1 MSNKYIKFHG
11 IKLADNSVIE
21 SLRIEQVAADPTPAA
36 AGRLW
41 YNTTEKVFKFS
52 SLDGSDQVVVRQ
64 AVTLTEMTSAIAVE
78 TAARIADVNAEET
91 ARQNADAAIQSE
103 LDATQSGAGLAAD
116 GSLTAHSGT
125 NYIDS
130 ATTLKGTDAL
140 LDAAIKAVADEV
152 NTGQSG
158 TGLNSDGSYTA
169 DGSSNYITTA
179 TTLKE
184 ADSLLDAQ
192 IKVNADAIASESTS
206 RASADSANATSI
218 GNVQSELD
226 ATQSGAGLGADG
238 AYSANGATTY
248 LTGATSL
255 VSADEALD
263 SAVAAVQSEVDASQ
277 TGAGLNT
284 DGTYTADGSSNYIT
298 AATSLKDADSR
309 LDAQIKSVAD
319 SVAGSITTGISGLQT
334 EVDNVEA
341 AVGLAADGTFDAFSG
356 TNYLDSTTSIKG
368 AAEALDTRA
377 KANADAVAQEV
388 SDRQAAVTAEANSR
402 STADSNLQ
410 SELDATQ
417 VGAGLGA
424 DGSYTAD
431 GSADYISGATS
442 LSNADSL
449 LDDQIKANAD
459 AVAQEVT
466 DRTNAVAA
474 EASARST
481 ADSNLQSEIDATQ
494 TGAGLAAD
502 GSMTAHSGSNY
513 IDGAGNLKAADA
525 ALDAAIAA
533 VSVVADAAVEK
544 AGDTMAGTLNMS
556 NNRITNLPSPVDDAD
571 AATKAYVDANSQ
583 GLDVKSSVRV
593 ATTGNVD
600 LSSAL
605 ANGSTVDGV
614 TLSSGDRILVK
625 NQTDASENGIYVA
638 QASGA
643 AVRATDFDSDPE
655 VTSGAF
661 TFVEEGTAN
670 GSNGYVLV
678 TPEAITVGSTDMS
691 FEQFSGAGQ
700 IEAGA
705 GIKKNGNELF
715 LSFGAGVVELPSDE
729 IGLDLASDSGM
740 MLSTDG
746 SNPSTDTA
754 ATLQLKLDGA
764 TLTKTASGVRVASS
778 VITDISNLQSDATS
792 VQSELDATQTGAGLN
807 ADGSYTADG
816 TADYISGASSL
827 KNADSLLATQV
838 KTNADA
844 VAQEVSDRISAV
856 TAEASARSTADSNLQ
871 SELDATQSGAGLG
884 TDGSYSADGSAD
896 YISAATS
903 LANADSL
910 LDDQIKANADA
921 IAQEVSDRTAAV
933 SSEASAR
940 STADSNLQSELDAT
954 QAGAGLG
961 TDGSYT
967 ANGST
972 NYLTTVTTLVEADEA
987 LDAQIKS
994 VADSVAGSI
1003 TTGISGL
1010 QAEVDATQT
1019 AAGLAA
1025 DGSFDAH
1032 SGSNY
1037 IDSATTMK
1045 EVDAALDAQ
1054 IAASHSELD
1063 SLISDVEGDLATET
1077 AARISG
1083 DSAIRSAVNSTKF
1096 TFQSTSTATTHTI
1109 SHNLNSNF
1117 LVVQVMVLGDD
1128 GLYANDLVP
1137 VEETDANTLTCY
1149 LTESRHVRVS
1159 VMSMSDI

>member
-64 AVTLTEMTSAIAVE
+64 AVSLQEMTSAIAVE
-78 TAARIADVNAEET
+78 TAARVADVNAEET
-91 ARQNADAAIQSE
+91 ARQNADAALQSE
-103 LDATQSGAGLAAD
+103 LDATQTGAGLAAD
-116 GSLTAHSGT
+116 GSLTQHSGT

-140 LDAAIKAVADEV
+140 LDAAIKAVSDEI
-152 NTGQSG
+152 NTSQSG
-158 TGLNSDGSYTA
+158 TGLNTDGSYTA
-169 DGSSNYITTA
+169 DGSSNFITTA
-179 TTLKE
+179 TSLKN

-192 IKVNADAIASESTS
+192 IKVNADAITAEATS

-238 AYSANGATTY
+238 AYSANGSATY
-248 LTGATSL
+248 ISGASSL
-255 VSADEALD
+255 SNADDLLD
-263 SAVAAVQSEVDASQ
+263 SAVAAVQSEVDATQ

-284 DGTYTADGSSNYIT
+284 DGSYTANGSTNYL
-298 AATSLKDADSR
+298 ASATSLKSADEA

-319 SVAGSITTGISGLQT
+319 SVSGSITTGISGLQA
-334 EVDNVEA
+334 EVDAVEN
-341 AVGLAADGTFDAFSG
+341 AVGLAADGTFVSYSG
-356 TNYLDSTTSIKG
+356 TNYLDSTTSMKT
-368 AAEALDTRA
+368 ADEALDSA
-377 KANADAVAQEV
+377 IKSV
-388 SDRQAAVTAEANSR
+388 SD
-402 STADSNLQ
+402 
-410 SELDATQ
+410 
-417 VGAGLGA
+417 
-424 DGSYTAD
+424 
-431 GSADYISGATS
+431 
-442 LSNADSL
+442 
-449 LDDQIKANAD
+449 
-459 AVAQEVT
+459 
-466 DRTNAVAA
+466 
-474 EASARST
+474 
-481 ADSNLQSEIDATQ
+481 
-494 TGAGLAAD
+494 
-502 GSMTAHSGSNY
+502 
-513 IDGAGNLKAADA
+513 
-525 ALDAAIAA
+525 
-533 VSVVADAAVEK
+533 VADAAVEK

-556 NNRITNLPSPVDDAD
+556 SNRITNLPSPSDDAD
-571 AATKAYVDANSQ
+571 AATKGYVDATAS
-583 GLDVKSSVRV
+583 GLDVKASVR
-593 ATTGNVD
+593 ATTTANVN

-605 ANGSTVDGV
+605 ANGSVVDGV
-614 TLSSGDRILVK
+614 TLSSGDRVLVK
-625 NQTDASENGIYVA
+625 DQTDASENGIYVV

-643 AVRATDFDSDPE
+643 AVRATDFDSNSE

-661 TFVEEGTAN
+661 TFVEEGTVNAN
-670 GSNGYVLV
+670 NGFVLV
-678 TPEAITVGSTDMS
+678 TDGAVNVGSTNMA

-740 MLSTDG
+740 MLSVDG
-746 SNPSTDTA
+746 STASTDTA
-754 ATLQLKLDGA
+754 ATLQLKLDGN
-764 TLTKTASGVRVASS
+764 TLTKNSNGVRVATS
-778 VITDISNLQSDATS
+778 VITDILNLQSDATS
-792 VQSELDATQTGAGLN
+792 
-807 ADGSYTADG
+807 
-816 TADYISGASSL
+816 
-827 KNADSLLATQV
+827 
-838 KTNADA
+838 
-844 VAQEVSDRISAV
+844 
-856 TAEASARSTADSNLQ
+856 LQ
-871 SELDATQSGAGLG
+871 SELD
-884 TDGSYSADGSAD
+884 D
-896 YISAATS
+896 
-903 LANADSL
+903 
-910 LDDQIKANADA
+910 
-921 IAQEVSDRTAAV
+921 
-933 SSEASAR
+933 
-940 STADSNLQSELDAT
+940 T
-954 QAGAGLG
+954 QA
-961 TDGSYT
+961 
-967 ANGST
+967 
-972 NYLTTVTTLVEADEA
+972 
-987 LDAQIKS
+987 
-994 VADSVAGSI
+994 
-1003 TTGISGL
+1003 
-1010 QAEVDATQT
+1010 
-1019 AAGLAA
+1019 AAGLNT
-1025 DGSFDAH
+1025 DGTFAAH

-1054 IAASHSELD
+1054 IKTVADSVAGSVTSGITGLQTEVDAIETAAGLNADGTFSAHSGTNYLDSATTMKEVDAALDSQLESKTSELD

>member
-64 AVTLTEMTSAIAVE
+64 AVSLQEMTSAIAVE
-78 TAARIADVNAEET
+78 TSARTAAVSAEES
-91 ARQNADAAIQSE
+91 ARQSADAAIQSE

-140 LDAAIKAVADEV
+140 LDAAIKAVSDEI
-152 NTGQSG
+152 NTSQSG

-169 DGSSNYITTA
+169 DGSSNYISTA
-179 TTLKE
+179 TSLKN

-192 IKVNADAIASESTS
+192 IKTNADAITAEASS

-226 ATQSGAGLGADG
+226 ATQTGAGLGAGG

-263 SAVAAVQSEVDASQ
+263 SAVAAVQSELDATQ
-277 TGAGLNT
+277 TGAGLDA
-284 DGTYTADGSSNYIT
+284 DGGYTASTSDYIST
-298 AATSLKDADSR
+298 ATSLKDADSKLADAIAA
-309 LDAQIKSVAD
+309 LDASVSGSVA
-319 SVAGSITTGISGLQT
+319 TGISGLQS
-334 EVDNVEA
+334 EVDAVEN
-341 AVGLAADGTFDAFSG
+341 AVGLAADGTFVSYSG
-356 TNYLDSTTSIKG
+356 TSYLDSTTSMKT
-368 AAEALDTRA
+368 ADEALD
-377 KANADAVAQEV
+377 
-388 SDRQAAVTAEANSR
+388 S
-402 STADSNLQ
+402 
-410 SELDATQ
+410 
-417 VGAGLGA
+417 
-424 DGSYTAD
+424 
-431 GSADYISGATS
+431 
-442 LSNADSL
+442 
-449 LDDQIKANAD
+449 
-459 AVAQEVT
+459 
-466 DRTNAVAA
+466 
-474 EASARST
+474 
-481 ADSNLQSEIDATQ
+481 
-494 TGAGLAAD
+494 
-502 GSMTAHSGSNY
+502 
-513 IDGAGNLKAADA
+513 
-525 ALDAAIAA
+525 AIAA

-556 NNRITNLPSPVDDAD
+556 SNRITNLPSPSDDAD
-571 AATKAYVDANSQ
+571 AATKGYVDATAS
-583 GLDVKSSVRV
+583 GLDVKASVRV
-593 ATTGNVD
+593 ATTGNLD
-600 LSSAL
+600 FNTGF
-605 ANGSTVDGV
+605 ANGQTIDGV
-614 TLSSGDRILVK
+614 AIATGDRILIK
-625 NQTDASENGIYVA
+625 DQTNGAQNGIFVVE
-638 QASGA
+638 ASGQPTRA
-643 AVRATDFDSDPE
+643 ADFDTDDE
-655 VTSGAF
+655 VSSGAF
-661 TFVEEGTAN
+661 TFVEEGSSQAN
-670 GSNGYVLV
+670 NGYVLV
-678 TPEAITVGSTDMS
+678 NADPVSVGSTAMV

-729 IGLDLASDSGM
+729 IGLDLAADSGM
-740 MLSTDG
+740 MLSVDG
-746 SNPSTDTA
+746 SSPSTDTA

-778 VITDISNLQSDATS
+778 VITDISTLQSDATS
-792 VQSELDATQTGAGLN
+792 
-807 ADGSYTADG
+807 
-816 TADYISGASSL
+816 
-827 KNADSLLATQV
+827 
-838 KTNADA
+838 
-844 VAQEVSDRISAV
+844 
-856 TAEASARSTADSNLQ
+856 LQ
-871 SELDATQSGAGLG
+871 SELDATQS
-884 TDGSYSADGSAD
+884 
-896 YISAATS
+896 
-903 LANADSL
+903 
-910 LDDQIKANADA
+910 
-921 IAQEVSDRTAAV
+921 
-933 SSEASAR
+933 
-940 STADSNLQSELDAT
+940 
-954 QAGAGLG
+954 
-961 TDGSYT
+961 
-967 ANGST
+967 
-972 NYLTTVTTLVEADEA
+972 
-987 LDAQIKS
+987 
-994 VADSVAGSI
+994 
-1003 TTGISGL
+1003 
-1010 QAEVDATQT
+1010 
-1019 AAGLAA
+1019 AAGLNT
-1025 DGSFDAH
+1025 DGTFAAH

-1054 IAASHSELD
+1054 IKTLTDSVDGSVATGITGLQNEVDAIETAAGLNTDGTFSAHSGTNYLDSATTMKEVDAALDTQLAASTAELD

-1096 TFQSTSTATTHTI
+1096 TFQSTSTATTHTV

>member
-64 AVTLTEMTSAIAVE
+64 AVSLQEMTSAIAVE
-78 TAARIADVNAEET
+78 TAARVADVNAEES
-91 ARQNADAAIQSE
+91 ARQSADSAIQSE
-103 LDATQSGAGLAAD
+103 LDATQTGAGLAAD

-140 LDAAIKAVADEV
+140 LDAAIKAVSDEI
-152 NTGQSG
+152 NTSQSG

-169 DGSSNYITTA
+169 DGSSNYITGA
-179 TTLKE
+179 TSLKN

-192 IKVNADAIASESTS
+192 IKTNADAITAEASS

-226 ATQSGAGLGADG
+226 ATQTGAGLGAGG

-263 SAVAAVQSEVDASQ
+263 SAVASVQSELDATQ
-277 TGAGLNT
+277 TGAGL
-284 DGTYTADGSSNYIT
+284 GAGGAYTANGSTNYL
-298 AATSLKDADSR
+298 ASATSLVSADEA
-309 LDAQIKSVAD
+309 LDAQIKTVAD
-319 SVAGSITTGISGLQT
+319 SVSGSITTGISGLQS
-334 EVDNVEA
+334 EVDAVEN
-341 AVGLAADGTFDAFSG
+341 AVGLAADGTFVSYSG
-356 TNYLDSTTSIKG
+356 TNYLDSTTSMKT
-368 AAEALDTRA
+368 ADEALDSAT
-377 KANADAVAQEV
+377 KAV
-388 SDRQAAVTAEANSR
+388 SD
-402 STADSNLQ
+402 
-410 SELDATQ
+410 
-417 VGAGLGA
+417 
-424 DGSYTAD
+424 
-431 GSADYISGATS
+431 
-442 LSNADSL
+442 
-449 LDDQIKANAD
+449 
-459 AVAQEVT
+459 
-466 DRTNAVAA
+466 
-474 EASARST
+474 
-481 ADSNLQSEIDATQ
+481 
-494 TGAGLAAD
+494 
-502 GSMTAHSGSNY
+502 
-513 IDGAGNLKAADA
+513 
-525 ALDAAIAA
+525 
-533 VSVVADAAVEK
+533 VADAAVVR
-544 AGDTMAGTLNMS
+544 AGDTMGGTLNMS
-556 NNRITNLPSPVDDAD
+556 TNKITNLPSPTDDAD
-571 AATKAYVDANSQ
+571 AATKGYVDATAS
-583 GLDVKSSVRV
+583 GLDVKASVRV
-593 ATTGNVD
+593 ASTGNT
-600 LSSAL
+600 SIANL
-605 ANGSTVDGV
+605 AAGTLIDGV
-614 TLSSGDRILVK
+614 TLAEGDRVLLKDQVA
-625 NQTDASENGIYVA
+625 ASENGIYVVGS
-638 QASGA
+638 ASGSGTRA
-643 AVRATDFDSDPE
+643 ADFDSDDE

-678 TPEAITVGSTDMS
+678 TADAVTVGSTNMS

-740 MLSTDG
+740 MLSTNG
-746 SNPSTDTA
+746 SSPSTDTA
-754 ATLQLKLDGA
+754 ATLQLKLDGS
-764 TLTKTASGVRVASS
+764 TLTKSTSGVRLSASVVS
-778 VITDISNLQSDATS
+778 DISTLQSDATS
-792 VQSELDATQTGAGLN
+792 
-807 ADGSYTADG
+807 
-816 TADYISGASSL
+816 
-827 KNADSLLATQV
+827 
-838 KTNADA
+838 
-844 VAQEVSDRISAV
+844 
-856 TAEASARSTADSNLQ
+856 LQ
-871 SELDATQSGAGLG
+871 SELD
-884 TDGSYSADGSAD
+884 D
-896 YISAATS
+896 
-903 LANADSL
+903 
-910 LDDQIKANADA
+910 
-921 IAQEVSDRTAAV
+921 
-933 SSEASAR
+933 
-940 STADSNLQSELDAT
+940 T

-961 TDGSYT
+961 ADGSYT

-972 NYLTTVTTLVEADEA
+972 NYLGSATSLVSADEA
-987 LDAQIKS
+987 LDAQIKT

-1010 QAEVDATQT
+1010 QTEVDNVET
-1019 AAGLAA
+1019 AAGLNT
-1025 DGSFDAH
+1025 DGTFSAH
-1032 SGSNY
+1032 SGTNY
-1037 IDSATTMK
+1037 LDSATTMK
-1045 EVDAALDAQ
+1045 EVDAALDSQ
-1054 IAASHSELD
+1054 LASSTAELD

-1096 TFQSTSTATTHTI
+1096 TFQSTSTATTHTV

-1149 LTESRHVRVS
+1149 LTEARHVRVS

>member
-64 AVTLTEMTSAIAVE
+64 AVSLQEMTSAIAVE
-78 TAARIADVNAEET
+78 TAARVADVNAEET

-140 LDAAIKAVADEV
+140 LDAAIKAVSDEI
-152 NTGQSG
+152 NTSQSG

-169 DGSSNYITTA
+169 DGSSNYITGA
-179 TTLKE
+179 TSLKN

-192 IKVNADAIASESTS
+192 IKVNADAITAEASS

-277 TGAGLNT
+277 TGAGLDA
-284 DGTYTADGSSNYIT
+284 DGGYTADGTTNYLT

-319 SVAGSITTGISGLQT
+319 SVAGSVTSGISGLQT

-402 STADSNLQ
+402 STAD
-410 SELDATQ
+410 
-417 VGAGLGA
+417 AG
-424 DGSYTAD
+424 
-431 GSADYISGATS
+431 
-442 LSNADSL
+442 
-449 LDDQIKANAD
+449 
-459 AVAQEVT
+459 
-466 DRTNAVAA
+466 
-474 EASARST
+474 
-481 ADSNLQSEIDATQ
+481 LQSEIDATQ

-513 IDGAGNLKAADA
+513 IDGVGNLKAADA
-525 ALDAAIAA
+525 ALDSAIKS
-533 VSVVADAAVEK
+533 VSDVADAAVEK

-556 NNRITNLPSPVDDAD
+556 NNRITNLPTPTDDAD

-583 GLDVKSSVRV
+583 GLDVKSSVRAASTGAVSV
-593 ATTGNVD
+593 ANLGAGTV
-600 LSSAL
+600 
-605 ANGSTVDGV
+605 VDGV
-614 TLSSGDRILVK
+614 SLVEGDRVLLK
-625 NQTDASENGIYVA
+625 DQADASENGIYVV
-638 QASGA
+638 GA
-643 AVRATDFDSDPE
+643 TQGARAADFDSDDE
-655 VTSGAF
+655 VTSGSF
-661 TFVEEGTAN
+661 TFVEEGTTN

-678 TPEAITVGSTDMS
+678 TADAITVGSTNMS

-746 SNPSTDTA
+746 LNPSTDTA

-778 VITDISNLQSDATS
+778 VITDISNLQSDAT
-792 VQSELDATQTGAGLN
+792 G
-807 ADGSYTADG
+807 
-816 TADYISGASSL
+816 
-827 KNADSLLATQV
+827 
-838 KTNADA
+838 
-844 VAQEVSDRISAV
+844 
-856 TAEASARSTADSNLQ
+856 LQ

-896 YISAATS
+896 YISGATS

-910 LDDQIKANADA
+910 LDDQIKTNADA

-933 SSEASAR
+933 TAEASAR

-954 QAGAGLG
+954 QTAAGLNADG
-961 TDGSYT
+961 TFAAHSG
-967 ANGST
+967 T
-972 NYLTTVTTLVEADEA
+972 NYIDSATTMKEVDSA
-987 LDAQIKS
+987 LDAQIKA
-994 VADSVAGSI
+994 VADSVAGSVTSGI
-1003 TTGISGL
+1003 TGL
-1010 QAEVDATQT
+1010 QTEVDNVEA
-1019 AAGLAA
+1019 AAGLNT
-1025 DGSFDAH
+1025 DGTFSAH
-1032 SGSNY
+1032 SGTNY
-1037 IDSATTMK
+1037 LDSATTMK
-1045 EVDAALDAQ
+1045 EVDAALDTQ
-1054 IAASHSELD
+1054 LAASTAELD

-1096 TFQSTSTATTHTI
+1096 TFQSTSTATTHTV

>member
-78 TAARIADVNAEET
+78 TAARIADVNAEES
-91 ARQNADAAIQSE
+91 ARQTADANIQSE

-179 TTLKE
+179 TTLKN

-192 IKVNADAIASESTS
+192 IKVNADAITAEASS

-226 ATQSGAGLGADG
+226 ATQTGAGLAASG
-238 AYSANGATTY
+238 AYSANGSTTY

-263 SAVAAVQSEVDASQ
+263 AAVAAVQSEVDASQ
-277 TGAGLNT
+277 TGAGLDAN
-284 DGTYTADGSSNYIT
+284 GGYTADGSSNYIT

-356 TNYLDSTTSIKG
+356 TNYLDATTTIKG

-388 SDRQAAVTAEANSR
+388 TDRQSAVTAEANSR
-402 STADSNLQ
+402 STAD
-410 SELDATQ
+410 
-417 VGAGLGA
+417 AG
-424 DGSYTAD
+424 
-431 GSADYISGATS
+431 
-442 LSNADSL
+442 
-449 LDDQIKANAD
+449 
-459 AVAQEVT
+459 
-466 DRTNAVAA
+466 
-474 EASARST
+474 
-481 ADSNLQSEIDATQ
+481 LQSEIDATQ

-556 NNRITNLPSPVDDAD
+556 NNRITNLPSPTDDAD

-583 GLDVKSSVRV
+583 GLDVKGSVRV

-614 TLSSGDRILVK
+614 SLVTGDRVLVK
-625 NQTDASENGIYVA
+625 DQSTASQNGIYVV

-643 AVRATDFDSDPE
+643 AVRAADFDSDDE

-670 GSNGYVLV
+670 ASNGFVLV
-678 TPEAITVGSTDMS
+678 SADAITVGSTNMS

-746 SNPSTDTA
+746 STSSTDTA

-778 VITDISNLQSDATS
+778 VITDISNLQSDA
-792 VQSELDATQTGAGLN
+792 
-807 ADGSYTADG
+807 
-816 TADYISGASSL
+816 SG
-827 KNADSLLATQV
+827 
-838 KTNADA
+838 
-844 VAQEVSDRISAV
+844 
-856 TAEASARSTADSNLQ
+856 LQ

-896 YISAATS
+896 YISGATS

-921 IAQEVSDRTAAV
+921 IAQEVSDRTTAV
-933 SSEASAR
+933 SNEASAR

-972 NYLTTVTTLVEADEA
+972 NYLTTATTLVEADEA

-1010 QAEVDATQT
+1010 QSEVDATQA
-1019 AAGLAA
+1019 AAGLNA
-1025 DGSFDAH
+1025 DGSFSAH

-1045 EVDAALDAQ
+1045 GVDAALDAQ

-1149 LTESRHVRVS
+1149 LTEARHVRVS

>member
-64 AVTLTEMTSAIAVE
+64 AVSLQEMTSAIAVE
-78 TAARIADVNAEET
+78 TSARTAAVSAEES
-91 ARQNADAAIQSE
+91 ARQSADAAIQSE

-140 LDAAIKAVADEV
+140 LDAAIKAVSDEI
-152 NTGQSG
+152 NTSQSG
-158 TGLNSDGSYTA
+158 TGLNSDGTYTA

-179 TTLKE
+179 TSLKN

-192 IKVNADAIASESTS
+192 IKTNADAITAEASS

-226 ATQSGAGLGADG
+226 ATQTGAGLGAGG

-263 SAVAAVQSEVDASQ
+263 SAVAAVQSELDATQ
-277 TGAGLNT
+277 TGAGLDA
-284 DGTYTADGSSNYIT
+284 DGGYTASTSDYIST
-298 AATSLKDADSR
+298 ATSLKDADSKLADAIAA
-309 LDAQIKSVAD
+309 LDASVSGSVA
-319 SVAGSITTGISGLQT
+319 TGISGLQS
-334 EVDNVEA
+334 EVDAVEN
-341 AVGLAADGTFDAFSG
+341 AVGLAADGTFVSYSG
-356 TNYLDSTTSIKG
+356 TSYLDSTTSMKT
-368 AAEALDTRA
+368 ADEALD
-377 KANADAVAQEV
+377 
-388 SDRQAAVTAEANSR
+388 S
-402 STADSNLQ
+402 
-410 SELDATQ
+410 
-417 VGAGLGA
+417 
-424 DGSYTAD
+424 
-431 GSADYISGATS
+431 
-442 LSNADSL
+442 
-449 LDDQIKANAD
+449 
-459 AVAQEVT
+459 
-466 DRTNAVAA
+466 
-474 EASARST
+474 
-481 ADSNLQSEIDATQ
+481 
-494 TGAGLAAD
+494 
-502 GSMTAHSGSNY
+502 
-513 IDGAGNLKAADA
+513 
-525 ALDAAIAA
+525 AIAA

-556 NNRITNLPSPVDDAD
+556 SNRITNLPSPSDDAD
-571 AATKAYVDANSQ
+571 AATKGYVDATAS
-583 GLDVKSSVRV
+583 GLDVKASVRV
-593 ATTGNVD
+593 ATTGNLD
-600 LSSAL
+600 FNTGF
-605 ANGSTVDGV
+605 ANGQTIDGV
-614 TLSSGDRILVK
+614 AIATGDRILIK
-625 NQTDASENGIYVA
+625 DQTNGAQNGIFVVE
-638 QASGA
+638 ASGQPTRA
-643 AVRATDFDSDPE
+643 ADFDTDDE
-655 VTSGAF
+655 VSSGAF
-661 TFVEEGTAN
+661 TFVEEGSSQAN
-670 GSNGYVLV
+670 NGYVLV
-678 TPEAITVGSTDMS
+678 NADPVSVGSTAMV

-729 IGLDLASDSGM
+729 IGLDLAADSGM
-740 MLSTDG
+740 MLSVDG
-746 SNPSTDTA
+746 SSPSTDTA

-778 VITDISNLQSDATS
+778 VITDISTLQSDATS
-792 VQSELDATQTGAGLN
+792 
-807 ADGSYTADG
+807 
-816 TADYISGASSL
+816 
-827 KNADSLLATQV
+827 
-838 KTNADA
+838 
-844 VAQEVSDRISAV
+844 
-856 TAEASARSTADSNLQ
+856 LQ
-871 SELDATQSGAGLG
+871 SELDATQS
-884 TDGSYSADGSAD
+884 
-896 YISAATS
+896 
-903 LANADSL
+903 
-910 LDDQIKANADA
+910 
-921 IAQEVSDRTAAV
+921 
-933 SSEASAR
+933 
-940 STADSNLQSELDAT
+940 
-954 QAGAGLG
+954 
-961 TDGSYT
+961 
-967 ANGST
+967 
-972 NYLTTVTTLVEADEA
+972 
-987 LDAQIKS
+987 
-994 VADSVAGSI
+994 
-1003 TTGISGL
+1003 
-1010 QAEVDATQT
+1010 
-1019 AAGLAA
+1019 AAGLNT
-1025 DGSFDAH
+1025 DGTFAAH

-1054 IAASHSELD
+1054 IKTLTDSVDGSVATGITGLQNEVDAIETAAGLNTDGTFSAHSGTNYLDSATTMKEVDAALDTQLAASTAELD

-1096 TFQSTSTATTHTI
+1096 TFQSTSTATTHTV

>member
-41 YNTTEKVFKFS
+41 YNTTQKVFKFS

-64 AVTLTEMTSAIAVE
+64 AVTLTEMTAAIAAE
-78 TAARIADVNAEET
+78 TANRIADVNAEES
-91 ARQNADAAIQSE
+91 ARQTADAAIQSE
-103 LDATQSGAGLAAD
+103 LDATQSGAGLASD
-116 GSLTAHSGT
+116 GSLTSHSGT

-140 LDAAIKAVADEV
+140 LDAAIKAVSDEV

-179 TTLKE
+179 TTLKN

-192 IKVNADAIASESTS
+192 IKVNADAITAEATS

-226 ATQSGAGLGADG
+226 ATQSGAGLAASG
-238 AYSANGATTY
+238 AYSANGSATY
-248 LTGATSL
+248 ISGASSL
-255 VSADEALD
+255 ANADDLLD
-263 SAVAAVQSEVDASQ
+263 AAVAAVQSEVDASQ
-277 TGAGLNT
+277 TGAGLDAN
-284 DGTYTADGSSNYIT
+284 GGYTADGSSNYIT
-298 AATSLKDADSR
+298 AATSLHDADSR
-309 LDAQIKSVAD
+309 LDAQIKTVAD
-319 SVAGSITTGISGLQT
+319 SVAGSVSSGITALEN
-334 EVDNVEA
+334 EVDAIEA
-341 AVGLAADGTFDAFSG
+341 AVGLASDGSFDSFSG
-356 TNYLDSTTSIKG
+356 TNYLDSTTTVKG
-368 AAEALDTRA
+368 AAEALDT
-377 KANADAVAQEV
+377 
-388 SDRQAAVTAEANSR
+388 
-402 STADSNLQ
+402 
-410 SELDATQ
+410 Q
-417 VGAGLGA
+417 VK
-424 DGSYTAD
+424 T
-431 GSADYISGATS
+431 
-442 LSNADSL
+442 NE
-449 LDDQIKANAD
+449 D

-466 DRTNAVAA
+466 DRTAAVTA
-474 EASARST
+474 EASARSA
-481 ADSNLQSEIDATQ
+481 ADTSEATSRANADAALQSELDATQ

-513 IDGAGNLKAADA
+513 IDGSGNLKAVDA

-556 NNRITNLPSPVDDAD
+556 NNRITNLPSPTDDAD

-583 GLDVKSSVRV
+583 GLDVKGSVRV

-614 TLSSGDRILVK
+614 SLVTGDRVLVK
-625 NQTDASENGIYVA
+625 DQSTASQNGIYVV

-643 AVRATDFDSDPE
+643 AVRAGDFDSDVE

-661 TFVEEGTAN
+661 TFVEEGTTNA
-670 GSNGYVLV
+670 SNGFVLV
-678 TPEAITVGSTDMS
+678 SADAITVGSTSMA

-746 SNPSTDTA
+746 STSSTDTA

-778 VITDISNLQSDATS
+778 VITDISNLQSDAS
-792 VQSELDATQTGAGLN
+792 GLQT
-807 ADGSYTADG
+807 
-816 TADYISGASSL
+816 
-827 KNADSLLATQV
+827 
-838 KTNADA
+838 
-844 VAQEVSDRISAV
+844 
-856 TAEASARSTADSNLQ
+856 
-871 SELDATQSGAGLG
+871 ELDATQSGAGLG

-896 YISAATS
+896 YISGATS

-910 LDDQIKANADA
+910 LDDQAKANADA
-921 IAQEVSDRTAAV
+921 IAQEVTDRTAAV
-933 SSEASAR
+933 TAEASAR
-940 STADSNLQSELDAT
+940 SSADTAEASARTSADTALQSELDAT
-954 QAGAGLG
+954 QSGAGLG

-972 NYLTTVTTLVEADEA
+972 NYLASATSLVSADEA

-994 VADSVAGSI
+994 VADSVSGSI

-1010 QAEVDATQT
+1010 QSEVDATQA
-1019 AAGLAA
+1019 AAGLNA
-1025 DGSFDAH
+1025 DGSFSAH

-1045 EVDAALDAQ
+1045 GVDAALDAQ

-1063 SLISDVEGDLATET
+1063 SLISDVEGDLSTET

-1149 LTESRHVRVS
+1149 LTEARHVRVS